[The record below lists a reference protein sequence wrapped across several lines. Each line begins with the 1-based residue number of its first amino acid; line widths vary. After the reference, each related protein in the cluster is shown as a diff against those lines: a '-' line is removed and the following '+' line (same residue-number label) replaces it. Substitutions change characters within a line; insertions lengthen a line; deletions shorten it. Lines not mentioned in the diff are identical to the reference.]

1 MQNLDSRFY
10 CKAEAEAAKDLPFIV
25 MERKQRRTRKR
36 SRSDTALNLSPETSC
51 SRLWIRKTL
60 PTSFVQPN
68 PDNCIA
74 PVPTSAPTIKGATYH
89 SPHLQ
94 LATFLTSM
102 KKFPYLASQGL
113 CKVAT
118 YRDNTNAIVTYDQ
131 YNYFCTCP
139 FEVIYQNANGLESSG
154 PRSKFATEF

>member
-1 MQNLDSRFY
+1 M
-10 CKAEAEAAKDLPFIV
+10 
-25 MERKQRRTRKR
+25 
-36 SRSDTALNLSPETSC
+36 ALNLSPETSC

-74 PVPTSAPTIKGATYH
+74 PVPTSAPTIKGATYAPSS
-89 SPHLQ
+89 SPTRHVPN
-94 LATFLTSM
+94 
-102 KKFPYLASQGL
+102 KYECPYLVSQGL

-118 YRDNTNAIVTYDQ
+118 YRDSTNAIVTYGQ

-139 FEVIYQNANGLESSG
+139 FEVIYQNANGLEPSTCSTAQRVDPDPSLPQNFNKSWCAQIADINCG
-154 PRSKFATEF
+154 DFPLC